1 MDQRLSDP
9 RTAPQT
15 VAQSGSLA
23 LRPLL
28 PGGDLPLLVTPT
40 DGALAPGGW
49 RDLLPDIRAAVEERL
64 QQAGGLLFRGFGIHG
79 DAAFRSFVE
88 SFGKPL
94 LDYDFGSTPRS
105 AVDKGVYTSTEY
117 PAHQSIP
124 LHNEQAYT
132 LQWPQTIW
140 FHCVTAAATGGATPI
155 ADSREVFRRIDP
167 AVRARFAERRL
178 MYVRNYG
185 NGLDL
190 PWQRAFNTDDP
201 AAVERF
207 CRANAIAWEWT
218 EDGELRTRQI
228 CQAVARHPATGEEV
242 WFNQAHLFHVS
253 NLPPAV
259 RDSLLAVVEDESELP
274 RHVFH
279 GDGTPIAEAD
289 LAHIRTVLDGCTR
302 SFPWQ
307 EGDVMMLD
315 NMLAAH
321 GRDPFTGARKVIVAM
336 ADPLRSPD
344 LPAA

>member
-1 MDQRLSDP
+1 MDQRIFDP
-9 RTAPQT
+9 SPAANPET
-15 VAQSGSLA
+15 LA
-23 LRPLL
+23 VQPLL
-28 PGGDLPLLVTPT
+28 PGADLPLLVTPK
-40 DGALAPGGW
+40 DGALDDGGW
-49 RDLLPDIRAAVEERL
+49 RNLLPDIHAVVRDRL
-64 QQAGGLLFRGFGIHG
+64 PVAGGLLFRGFGLHG
-79 DAAFRSFVE
+79 DAPFRAFAE
-88 SFGKPL
+88 SFGRPL

-155 ADSREVFRRIDP
+155 ADSRLVARRIDP
-167 AVRARFAERRL
+167 AIRARFAAKRL

-201 AAVERF
+201 AEVERF

-228 CQAVARHPATGEEV
+228 CQAVARHPVTGEEV

-274 RHVFH
+274 RHVFY
-279 GDGTPIAEAD
+279 GDGTPIEDEALD
-289 LAHIRTVLDGCTR
+289 HIRAVLDDCTR

-307 EGDVMMLD
+307 DGDVMMLD

-321 GRDPFTGARKVIVAM
+321 GREPFTGRRKVVVAM
-336 ADPLRSPD
+336 ADPVRSPD